1 MSTYKKLLEFARDQ
15 LKESGISDA
24 DIDAWLL
31 LAHAFGIS
39 RAWYYLHSDD
49 EVSEAD
55 ALRLLKLVKKRA
67 MRIPL
72 QHITGIQEF
81 AGLEFEV
88 NGDVLIP
95 RQETELLVEEV
106 LGVCDGK
113 DVLDMCCGSGC
124 IIISIAR
131 LGRPGRTVAADIS
144 EKALALAKKNAA
156 KHQVNVEFVQS
167 DLFAAID
174 GSFDIIVSNPPY
186 IPSSEIESLMPEVR
200 DHEPRLALDGTKDGL
215 EFYRRIAAA
224 SGQHLKKG
232 GRIYLEIGYNQAE
245 AVTKLLSGAGFC
257 DLNVKKDLSGHDR
270 IVSARWL

>member
-1 MSTYKKLLEFARDQ
+1 MSTYKKLLGIAREK

-31 LAHAFGIS
+31 MEYAFGIS

-49 EVSEAD
+49 EVSKA
-55 ALRLLKLVKKRA
+55 ATLRFLELVKKRA
-67 MRIPL
+67 MRVPL
-72 QHITGIQEF
+72 QHITGVQEF

-106 LGVCDGK
+106 LRICDGK
-113 DVLDMCCGSGC
+113 DILDMCCGSGC

-131 LGRPGRTVAADIS
+131 LGRPGRAVAADIS
-144 EKALALAKKNAA
+144 EKALALAKKNAV

-186 IPSSEIESLMPEVR
+186 IPSSEIEDLMPEVR
-200 DHEPRLALDGTKDGL
+200 EHEPRLALDGMKDGL

-224 SGQHLKKG
+224 SGRHLKKG
-232 GRIYLEIGYNQAE
+232 GRIFLEIGYNQAE
-245 AVTKLLSGAGFC
+245 AVTQILSGAGFC
-257 DLNVKKDLSGHDR
+257 DLKVKKDLSGHDR